1 MRIYMRVYIEGVRSC
16 RYMFYILCIFIV
28 GNSVYLGVGV
38 IMGFWVEEFEDR
50 RCREGLGEYF

>member
-1 MRIYMRVYIEGVRSC
+1 
-16 RYMFYILCIFIV
+16 MFRILCIFIV